1 MSASI
6 ARRSRRCKP
15 RHDREFMVQNRNHKA
30 AVHPE
35 GGSSRG
41 RRGHD
46 FKGLNTMKTL
56 LVTLALGAA
65 MISTQALAQDGV
77 GERGGHAMQDMTRA
91 HAQQRADMM
100 FQRFDLN
107 HDGSVTRQEAE
118 QAASQ
123 FGAGGRAEKMIDR
136 VFGAAQSL
144 TLQQFEAVSL
154 TRFDR
159 DDLNHD
165 GTVTV
170 AERQQVRAQ
179 LKAQRAAAENPGK

>member
-1 MSASI
+1 
-6 ARRSRRCKP
+6 
-15 RHDREFMVQNRNHKA
+15 
-30 AVHPE
+30 
-35 GGSSRG
+35 
-41 RRGHD
+41 
-46 FKGLNTMKTL
+46 MKTL
-56 LVTLALGAA
+56 LVTIALGAV
-65 MISTQALAQDGV
+65 MISTQALAQDGA
-77 GERGGHAMQDMTRA
+77 GQGGGRAMQDQTRA
-91 HAQQRADMM
+91 QAQQRADMM

-136 VFGAAQSL
+136 VFGSAQSL

-154 TRFDR
+154 ARFDR

>member
-1 MSASI
+1 
-6 ARRSRRCKP
+6 
-15 RHDREFMVQNRNHKA
+15 
-30 AVHPE
+30 
-35 GGSSRG
+35 
-41 RRGHD
+41 
-46 FKGLNTMKTL
+46 MKTL

-65 MISTQALAQDGV
+65 VISTQALAQEGGADQ
-77 GERGGHAMQDMTRA
+77 RGGRAMQDMTRA
-91 HAQQRADMM
+91 QAQQRADMM

-123 FGAGGRAEKMIDR
+123 FGAGVRAERMIDR

-154 TRFDR
+154 ARFDR

-165 GTVTV
+165 GTVTAV
-170 AERQQVRAQ
+170 EREQVRAQ
-179 LKAQRAAAENPGK
+179 LKAERASAENPAK

>member
-1 MSASI
+1 
-6 ARRSRRCKP
+6 
-15 RHDREFMVQNRNHKA
+15 
-30 AVHPE
+30 
-35 GGSSRG
+35 
-41 RRGHD
+41 
-46 FKGLNTMKTL
+46 MKTL

-118 QAASQ
+118 QARTELGFGSQ
-123 FGAGGRAEKMIDR
+123 RIEKMIAQA
-136 VFGAAQSL
+136 FGDAQSL
-144 TLQQFEAVSL
+144 TLKQFEAQAL

-165 GTVTV
+165 GVVTV

-179 LKAQRAAAENPGK
+179 LKAERVGQPAQPQAPSTPQ